1 MEDVN
6 SVTLIGNLV
15 RDAALKE
22 FENFAVLN
30 FTIATNK
37 TIFKDSQKI
46 EKVAYV
52 DCKYFS
58 KGAAKLAPYLTKGK
72 KVAVS
77 GSLEQESWVKDGQ
90 KFSKLTVNVTTL
102 QQLSWDKDNSGGT
115 PQNVSTDDFPEDC
128 PF

>member
-1 MEDVN
+1 MDSIN

-15 RDAALKE
+15 RDTALKE

-77 GSLEQESWVKDGQ
+77 GSLEQESWEKDGQ